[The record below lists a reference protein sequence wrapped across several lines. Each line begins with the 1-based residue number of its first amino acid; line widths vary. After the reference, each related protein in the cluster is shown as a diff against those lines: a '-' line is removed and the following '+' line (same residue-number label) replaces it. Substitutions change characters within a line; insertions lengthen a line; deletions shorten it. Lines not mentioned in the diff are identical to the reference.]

1 VEDELGRF
9 TRRWTRVVLVALFAV
24 VASLGL
30 AIAVYLAHVRAS
42 ATALV
47 NSAREIRTKADAER
61 EIAAWRERSGKDF
74 WEESN
79 HPGGDHN
86 YDAVIGNFAVA
97 RLPFVQPTGVTVG
110 ITMRDGQLRCITV
123 VESAGW
129 HPLASVNIQEWFDE
143 GLPNRFHVG
152 QRGRPYA
159 ATVEFPSSLSDNQRT
174 KAFAVDTNCLVRPRG
189 CTSAEDI
196 LPGVWQFESAPNPE

>member
-1 VEDELGRF
+1 
-9 TRRWTRVVLVALFAV
+9 VVLVALFAV

-42 ATALV
+42 ATALI

-79 HPGGDHN
+79 HAGGDHN
-86 YDAVIGNFAVA
+86 YDALIGNFAVA
-97 RLPFVQPTGVTVG
+97 RFPFVQPTGVTVG
-110 ITMRDGQLRCITV
+110 ITMRDGQLRCVTV
-123 VESAGW
+123 VESTGW
-129 HPLASVNIQEWFDE
+129 RPVASVDIQEWFDE
-143 GLPNRFHVG
+143 GMPNRFHVG
-152 QRGRPYA
+152 QRRRPYA
-159 ATVEFPSSLSDNQRT
+159 ATVEFPSSLSDDQRT

-189 CTSAEDI
+189 CKSAEDI
-196 LPGVWQFESAPNPE
+196 LPGVWQFESAPSSE